1 MSVATLR
8 NVNCAHVHVGG
19 LMRNAADPPQCT
31 CFAESSTKRS
41 QRLAALRKLRSQCTV
56 EAKRVRREQ
65 EKVQKKKA
73 CCGESSQAKYK
84 LGSLFMLGSIIVVLE
99 LCLTSQL
106 RVTYPHAQCLL
117 ARRGA
122 RHHAHAYS

>member
-19 LMRNAADPPQCT
+19 LMRNAAGPPQCT

-56 EAKRVRREQ
+56 EAKRGRREQ
-65 EKVQKKKA
+65 EKVLKKKKHVV
-73 CCGESSQAKYK
+73 ESLHKPA
-84 LGSLFMLGSIIVVLE
+84 IN
-99 LCLTSQL
+99 
-106 RVTYPHAQCLL
+106 
-117 ARRGA
+117 
-122 RHHAHAYS
+122 